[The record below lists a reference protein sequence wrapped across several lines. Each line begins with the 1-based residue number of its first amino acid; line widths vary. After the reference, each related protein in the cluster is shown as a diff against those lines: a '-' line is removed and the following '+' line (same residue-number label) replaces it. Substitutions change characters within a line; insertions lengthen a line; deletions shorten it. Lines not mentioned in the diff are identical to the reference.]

1 MNIFGDRHSD
11 KKLLGVVP
19 PRKKPSMAS
28 TTLAK
33 GNCDLDPRKFLA
45 TIGKGRKVVAFLKK
59 QTIFT
64 QGDAA
69 GAVFYIQE
77 GKVRHTVVS
86 KFGKEATLGILSEG
100 EFFGD
105 SCLAGQPFRVGSATA
120 ITNCKLL
127 QIDKEAMML
136 ALRGG
141 RAFSN
146 LFIAY
151 LLARNI
157 RYHEKLVDQLF
168 DSSER
173 RLARVLLLLAHFG
186 REGTPETVIPKVNQD
201 ALAGMAGINRL
212 RVRFF
217 MNRFRRSGFL
227 TYSRSEL
234 RIHSSLLNVVLRD

>member
-1 MNIFGDRHSD
+1 
-11 KKLLGVVP
+11 
-19 PRKKPSMAS
+19 MAS
-28 TTLAK
+28 TSLAK
-33 GNCDLDPRKFLA
+33 INCDRDPRKFLA

-77 GKVRHTVVS
+77 GKVRLTVVS

-105 SCLAGQPFRVGSATA
+105 SCLAGQPFRMGSATA
-120 ITNCKLL
+120 ITDCKLL

-136 ALRGG
+136 ALHGG
-141 RAFSN
+141 GAFAS
-146 LFIAY
+146 LFMAY

-157 RYHEKLVDQLF
+157 RYHETLVDQLF
-168 DSSER
+168 DSSEK

-186 REGTPETVIPKVNQD
+186 KEGMPETVIPKVNQD
-201 ALAGMAGINRL
+201 ALAGMAGISRL
-212 RVRFF
+212 RVRPF
-217 MNRFRRSGFL
+217 MNRFRKSGFL
-227 TYSRSEL
+227 AYSRSGL
-234 RIHSSLLNVVLRD
+234 RIHSSLLNVVLHD